1 MIDFIS
7 MREVKR
13 LDEVFTFG
21 DTLSFLIPH
30 EWIEGDDDDDE
41 IYLYH
46 YPDSD
51 SGWLRVS
58 LVTLK
63 GCADPA
69 ERLHDVFRK
78 WPGYWVEEKTENL
91 VHTFEKDTEQDG
103 NLLHIYYWR
112 VGNFVRPDMVR
123 EAIFSYTILRDR
135 VNDKSNLRMIS
146 VLSQI
151 LPRAKFHPEAN
162 RNQQKPS

>member
-1 MIDFIS
+1 MG
-7 MREVKR
+7 EVKR

-21 DTLSFLIPH
+21 DQLSFLIPH
-30 EWIEGDDDDDE
+30 EWIEGDSDDDG

-46 YPDSD
+46 YPDAD

-58 LVTLK
+58 LLTLK

-69 ERLHDVFRK
+69 ERLHDLFRK
-78 WPGYWVEEKTENL
+78 KPSYWVEEETENL

-103 NLLHIYYWR
+103 DLLHMYYWQ
-112 VGNFVRPDMVR
+112 VGNFVKPDLVQ

-135 VNDKSNLRMIS
+135 VKDKSNLRMIS
-146 VLSQI
+146 VLSQV
-151 LPRAKFHPEAN
+151 LPRAKFHPQAN